1 MASKPPS
8 EIARCPSDFI
18 NVSSESHIPQS
29 AFRGNLRARRV
40 DSEGGLQLCSQKTKN
55 FSYIGYLVIPG
66 RYETPT
72 IPFSRI
78 VDRISRSSTNI
89 LHRGRQPDLSWRV
102 ALFVESQRQ
111 ERITVVGKWISRA
124 DITSAVAL

>member
-55 FSYIGYLVIPG
+55 FSYIGYIG
-66 RYETPT
+66 PT
-72 IPFSRI
+72 SPNSFLDFEGS
-78 VDRISRSSTNI
+78 
-89 LHRGRQPDLSWRV
+89 
-102 ALFVESQRQ
+102 
-111 ERITVVGKWISRA
+111 
-124 DITSAVAL
+124 